1 MNIHAEVGNCAKCVA
16 KACDGACKP
25 VPAPV
30 AAIAEAYDIPLM
42 EIRTGRT
49 DAPMVT
55 ISRLEHLRLL
65 AIEEASNTLLRD
77 RTNLEVHFQDLRGLL
92 KGAKA

>member
-1 MNIHAEVGNCAKCVA
+1 MNIHSEHGTCAKCVA
-16 KACDGACKP
+16 RECTGECKLH
-25 VPAPV
+25 PAVV
-30 AAIAEAYDIPLM
+30 AVAQAHDIPLM
-42 EIRTGRT
+42 EIRVGRT

-65 AIEEASNTLLRD
+65 AIEEASQTLLRD

-92 KGAKA
+92 KGGKA